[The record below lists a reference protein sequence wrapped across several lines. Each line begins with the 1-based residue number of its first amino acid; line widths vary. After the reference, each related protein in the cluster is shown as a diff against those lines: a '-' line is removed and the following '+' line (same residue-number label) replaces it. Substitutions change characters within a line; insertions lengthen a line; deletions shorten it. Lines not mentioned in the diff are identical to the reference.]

1 MAEESHKAWQPG
13 TRVWASEEASFPGKY
28 FDMNFSFGI
37 VMPMGT
43 PALAPPSDLGESEVK
58 TAEPPEPGMIPIHWN
73 HVAKCSWE
81 HVSDLV
87 DELASDVQEQTA
99 NLVAQA
105 RREELKIVP
114 STPKR
119 NRNPAVSLTLDSELK
134 ERVEQ
139 ALQAVDS
146 TYREH
151 AIAFLRWFIRD
162 TDELP
167 PRPDYRL
174 PYFPYGE

>member
-1 MAEESHKAWQPG
+1 MTIETSAVPTQHIAGKSNPSAMKVRSPAGGAGWLSRQTRRECRCVSTLYSGSAEHRNQASRSYPDPGIAVRPG
-13 TRVWASEEASFPGKY
+13 T
-28 FDMNFSFGI
+28 
-37 VMPMGT
+37 
-43 PALAPPSDLGESEVK
+43 
-58 TAEPPEPGMIPIHWN
+58 
-73 HVAKCSWE
+73 
-81 HVSDLV
+81 
-87 DELASDVQEQTA
+87 
-99 NLVAQA
+99 

-151 AIAFLRWFIRD
+151 VIAFLRWFIRD

-167 PRPDYRL
+167 ARPDYRL
-174 PYFPYGE
+174 PHFPYGE